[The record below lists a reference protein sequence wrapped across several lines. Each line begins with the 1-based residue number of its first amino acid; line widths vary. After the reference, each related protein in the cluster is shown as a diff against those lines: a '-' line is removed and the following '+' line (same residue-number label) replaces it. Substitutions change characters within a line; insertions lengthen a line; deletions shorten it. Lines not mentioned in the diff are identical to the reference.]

1 MIGMW
6 AVDGTEVVCLRLIL
20 LIRARIPK
28 RTISA
33 FCSHC
38 PRPTRFSLFPNIPP
52 AKWILYPNTQAT
64 SRSDSSRF

>member
-38 PRPTRFSLFPNIPP
+38 PPPDPLFTLPNIPP
-52 AKWILYPNTQAT
+52 AKRIFYPNTQAT

>member
-6 AVDGTEVVCLRLIL
+6 AVDGTEMVCLRLIL

-38 PRPTRFSLFPNIPP
+38 PPPDPLFTLSQHSSCQMDSLPE
-52 AKWILYPNTQAT
+52 YT
-64 SRSDSSRF
+64 SDVPIRQQ